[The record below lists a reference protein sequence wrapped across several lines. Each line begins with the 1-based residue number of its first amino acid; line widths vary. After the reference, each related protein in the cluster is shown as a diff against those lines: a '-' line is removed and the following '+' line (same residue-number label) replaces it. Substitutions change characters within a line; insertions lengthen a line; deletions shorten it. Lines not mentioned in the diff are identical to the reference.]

1 MHRTPTCASGAG
13 RVRAPGVARLLAA
26 AACAGVVLAGC
37 GGGGGPSPTGTTT
50 TTTTAPSSTPTSA
63 SPTPG
68 PTQGSTMPPEPAAVA
83 DAAVADL
90 ANRLGGGAEAIT
102 VVLAQRETFPDGALG
117 CPQPGHMYTQAL
129 VDGYRVVLAHG
140 SREWLYTAGTDGV
153 PHLCPSGEQDG
164 GTPSGAPVTPS
175 AG

>member
-1 MHRTPTCASGAG
+1 MPARARRA
-13 RVRAPGVARLLAA
+13 VRLVAA
-26 AACAGVVLAGC
+26 AACAGALLAGC
-37 GGGGGPSPTGTTT
+37 AGGGRPSPSPTTP
-50 TTTTAPSSTPTSA
+50 APTSA

-68 PTQGSTMPPEPAAVA
+68 PTQGSTVPPEPAAVA

-90 ANRLGGGAEAIT
+90 ANRLGGGTEPIT

-129 VDGYRVVLAHG
+129 VDGYRVVLARG
-140 SREWLYTAGTDGV
+140 DREWLYTAGTDGI

-164 GTPSGAPVTPS
+164 GTPSGAPLTPS

>member
-1 MHRTPTCASGAG
+1 
-13 RVRAPGVARLLAA
+13 
-26 AACAGVVLAGC
+26 
-37 GGGGGPSPTGTTT
+37 
-50 TTTTAPSSTPTSA
+50 
-63 SPTPG
+63 
-68 PTQGSTMPPEPAAVA
+68 MPPEPAAVA

-90 ANRLGGGAEAIT
+90 ANRLSTGSETIT

-129 VDGYRVVLAHG
+129 VDGYRVVLGHAD
-140 SREWLYTAGTDGV
+140 REWLYTADGDGV

-164 GTPSGAPVTPS
+164 GTPSGAPASPS

>member
-1 MHRTPTCASGAG
+1 MCPVPTVPRGG
-13 RVRAPGVARLLAA
+13 RARARAARLLAA
-26 AACAGVVLAGC
+26 AACAGALLAGC
-37 GGGGGPSPTGTTT
+37 GGGGGPSPSA
-50 TTTTAPSSTPTSA
+50 TTAPSPAPTSA

-90 ANRLGGGAEAIT
+90 ANRLGASSEAIT

-117 CPQPGHMYTQAL
+117 CPQPGHVYTQAL

-140 SREWLYTAGTDGV
+140 DREWLYTAGTDGV